1 MTMWIA
7 VLLACVA
14 CFALKFVG
22 YLVPESWVSGGRTS
36 RITTLLPVA
45 LLAGLLAVQTLVG
58 SGGSLV
64 IDARVGAIAV
74 AIVLLLLR
82 ANEVKGDVE
91 VPAELGYRHLQRQPR
106 AGGRLLEHQRDG
118 LAGEG
123 FVVASA
129 LLQVAIRSVQ
139 QSDQAVAARVRKV
152 EKMSRHGVLPSTS
165 SMRASPSSS
174 SALVMINGGLRRRPC
189 PPAIVISTPASRSAA
204 TMPRASTPSRSTKA

>member
-74 AIVLLLLR
+74 AIVLLLR
-82 ANEVKGDVE
+82 A
-91 VPAELGYRHLQRQPR
+91 P
-106 AGGRLLEHQRDG
+106 
-118 LAGEG
+118 
-123 FVVASA
+123 
-129 LLQVAIRSVQ
+129 
-139 QSDQAVAARVRKV
+139 
-152 EKMSRHGVLPSTS
+152 T
-165 SMRASPSSS
+165 SSS
-174 SALVMINGGLRRRPC
+174 SCSPRR
-189 PPAIVISTPASRSAA
+189 SSRACCG
-204 TMPRASTPSRSTKA
+204 RWV

>member
-7 VLLACVA
+7 ELLACVA

-82 ANEVKGDVE
+82 ANFIIVV
-91 VPAELGYRHLQRQPR
+91 
-106 AGGRLLEHQRDG
+106 
-118 LAGEG
+118 LAAA
-123 FVVASA
+123 VVA
-129 LLQVAIRSVQ
+129 
-139 QSDQAVAARVRKV
+139 
-152 EKMSRHGVLPSTS
+152 GVL
-165 SMRASPSSS
+165 RA
-174 SALVMINGGLRRRPC
+174 LGVM
-189 PPAIVISTPASRSAA
+189 A
-204 TMPRASTPSRSTKA
+204 